1 MSRTK
6 GALEL
11 SDFLRGRIAG
21 QNEDGLTQR
30 KIAEN
35 LSIPLS
41 TVNRVIVK
49 FAKEGKEYSKPCPG
63 RLQPSERTL

>member
-1 MSRTK
+1 MPRTI

-11 SDFLRGRIAG
+11 SEFLRGRIIG
-21 QNEDGLTQR
+21 QNESGLSQR

-41 TVNRVIVK
+41 TVNRLIVQ
-49 FAKEGKEYSKPCPG
+49 FAKEGNK
-63 RLQPSERTL
+63 